1 MEVGFLILTDHSEAL
16 NSKIYVM
23 GGGWN
28 MLRLPALP
36 HEWSFGIAVGLDVS
50 WDETNRRHT
59 VVFQIEDPD
68 GEVLGDAFSM
78 DFETG
83 RPPGLLP
90 GQDQRM
96 VMSLV
101 TRTMFHTSGPHAVV
115 VKLGDE
121 QLGRSR
127 FYVTQVTDAM
137 MQPPAGT
144 A

>member
-28 MLRLPALP
+28 MLRLAELP
-36 HEWSFGIAVGLDVS
+36 HEWSFGIAFGLDVS

-59 VVFQIEDPD
+59 IALQIEDPD
-68 GEVLGDAFSM
+68 GEVLGDPFTM
-78 DFETG
+78 EFETG
-83 RPPGLLP
+83 RPPGILP

-101 TRTMFHTSGPHAVV
+101 TRTMFNTTGPHAVV
-115 VKLGDE
+115 VRLGEE

-127 FYVTQVTDAM
+127 FYVTEVSEAM
-137 MQPPAGT
+137 MHPGH
-144 A
+144 